1 MSQIPLLKPYRFK
14 PPRIYLTSPDAA
26 EEAEGPG
33 CSGLG
38 IKSSCKLPP
47 ILLRWVSPPS
57 HHWLQRYLYTCL
69 SQPVLSS
76 ARQWSGLLPASP
88 SADINDLSEHS
99 SLTLPAS
106 KKQGQVTAFLCPSH
120 LPLCGSVT
128 FWFLHPQFNTASG
141 DSMFEQKMTTEIS
154 SIRNPPPSAPVLLL
168 AFPMLCMCGLLDQH
182 SNFAIVSTCIS
193 MSFVIGSVWVIVSFQ
208 STNAAPSRGHLLLV
222 LLLNFRKLLLHGVF
236 IPRLLTFCLFH

>member
-1 MSQIPLLKPYRFK
+1 MSQTPLLKPYWFK

-47 ILLRWVSPPS
+47 ILLHWVSPPS
-57 HHWLQRYLYTCL
+57 HHGLQRYLYTCL

-76 ARQWSGLLPASP
+76 ARWWSGLLPASP

-99 SLTLPAS
+99 SLTLLAS

-120 LPLCGSVT
+120 LRLCGSVT

-193 MSFVIGSVWVIVSFQ
+193 MSLSLALCGSLCHFKALMLPPGEAICFWFFCWTSGNCFSMEFSF
-208 STNAAPSRGHLLLV
+208 LV
-222 LLLNFRKLLLHGVF
+222 
-236 IPRLLTFCLFH
+236 C